1 MRLRTRSAAGHEME
15 IPVSPLQGPMAL
27 SVKRYD
33 QEGIMEQG
41 DLPSHGPWIVAHR
54 GARRE
59 APENTGA
66 AFDAALAYPIDGIE
80 LDLQLSRDGI
90 PILYHDKTLSKVG
103 AGRQR
108 ISDLSFHE
116 LRRLDWGSW
125 FAPGFAREPLL
136 TLDRTLKAYAGRTR
150 LLIEIKSYEN
160 ERWGRVSEKL
170 TLQVLKQIG
179 QGVPRKSRNNLFILS
194 FDVDVLAAA
203 MDNGYRDNLVLN
215 LPADPRLDR
224 QGAALWRAL
233 YGFCL
238 PISKL
243 ARGFVTAAH
252 ERGQKVM
259 TYSCNRPYQVKK
271 ALALGVD
278 VIMTDDVR
286 WLVDYLQIPRFNA

>member
-1 MRLRTRSAAGHEME
+1 MKEGEAA
-15 IPVSPLQGPMAL
+15 
-27 SVKRYD
+27 
-33 QEGIMEQG
+33 
-41 DLPSHGPWIVAHR
+41 SHRPWIIAHR

-108 ISDLSFHE
+108 ISDLAFQD

-125 FAPGFAREPLL
+125 FSKDFAREPVL
-136 TLDRTLKAYAGRTR
+136 TLDRTLKIYAGRTR
-150 LLIEIKSYEN
+150 LLVEIKSYDK
-160 ERWGRVSEKL
+160 ERRGGVTEKL
-170 TLQVLKQIG
+170 TLEVLRQIG
-179 QGVPRKSRNNLFILS
+179 QGVPRRSRNNLFILS
-194 FDVDVLAAA
+194 FDVNVLAAA
-203 MDNGYRDNLVLN
+203 MDNGCRENLVLN

-243 ARGFVTAAH
+243 TGGFVTAAH

-278 VIMTDDVR
+278 VIMTDDAR
-286 WLVDYLQIPRFNA
+286 WLVDYLKIPRFDS